1 MEAIMK
7 KAVFERIDSLMNQQG
22 RQHKELIDYLKLG
35 ERTYNNWKTGKS
47 STYLQH
53 IDEIATFLG
62 VSPNYLIAGKDIYP
76 SSNKLEEELLDVF
89 RRLSVPKQRWI
100 LNIVKTIIAE

>member
-1 MEAIMK
+1 MK
-7 KAVFERIDSLMNQQG
+7 EAVFERIDSLMKQQG
-22 RQHKELIDYLKLG
+22 RQHKELNEYLKLG

-62 VSPNYLIAGKDIYP
+62 VSPNYLITGNDKYS
-76 SSNKLEEELLDVF
+76 SSNALEDELLDVF
-89 RRLSVPKQRWI
+89 RPLSEQKQRWI
-100 LNIVKTIIAE
+100 LNIVKTVIAG